1 MEYRPLGRTGI
12 EVSCIALGCG
22 TFGGIGSPAALIGR
36 GLDESA
42 AFAALDEAAALGITL
57 FDTAFSYAG
66 GASERIIGRW
76 LGRQS
81 AETRQRI
88 RIATKVGTV
97 VSTDGMRVNLS
108 PRTIAEHL
116 DRSLERLGVAHV
128 DLCLSH
134 APDDDTPIEATLE
147 GFAAVIEAG
156 KVAHIGA
163 SNVTAGQLRGALAA
177 SARLGLPGFEWV
189 QNIYNLMSRGDETE
203 LFAVCRDHG
212 LALTPYSPVAG
223 GVLTG
228 KYARDQIAPA
238 DSRLALRPDGAVLSP
253 ASFDAIDR
261 LRERARDHG
270 VSTGALALAWVM
282 HHPLVAA
289 ATAGPSR
296 SAEHL
301 RLLREALTVSL
312 DAATRDEMAAWFT
325 GH

>member
-1 MEYRPLGRTGI
+1 
-12 EVSCIALGCG
+12 
-22 TFGGIGSPAALIGR
+22 
-36 GLDESA
+36 
-42 AFAALDEAAALGITL
+42 
-57 FDTAFSYAG
+57 
-66 GASERIIGRW
+66 
-76 LGRQS
+76 
-81 AETRQRI
+81 
-88 RIATKVGTV
+88 
-97 VSTDGMRVNLS
+97 
-108 PRTIAEHL
+108 
-116 DRSLERLGVAHV
+116 
-128 DLCLSH
+128 
-134 APDDDTPIEATLE
+134 
-147 GFAAVIEAG
+147 
-156 KVAHIGA
+156 
-163 SNVTAGQLRGALAA
+163 
-177 SARLGLPGFEWV
+177 LPGFEWV

-228 KYARDQIAPA
+228 KYARDQIVPA

-312 DAATRDEMAAWFT
+312 DAATRDEMASWFT